1 MGLITYKGVLD
12 MFVGASYVRTEKEGT
27 CFGFDRITIMERVLS
42 HTTERK
48 RKDEDYKKITV
59 TGCYYTLHCL
69 VTSNVANEVYSWEI
83 SEDELSHHC
92 LVTSNVANEVD
103 SWEISE
109 DELSQEICSG
119 YYKLVLDKDPS
130 L

>member
-1 MGLITYKGVLD
+1 

-48 RKDEDYKKITV
+48 RKDEDYNKITV
-59 TGCYYTLHCL
+59 TGCYYTVHCL
-69 VTSNVANEVYSWEI
+69 VTSNVTNEIV
-83 SEDELSHHC
+83 
-92 LVTSNVANEVD
+92 VVD

>member
-27 CFGFDRITIMERVLS
+27 CLGFDRITIMERVLS

-69 VTSNVANEVYSWEI
+69 VTSNVANEV
-83 SEDELSHHC
+83 
-92 LVTSNVANEVD
+92 D

>member
-12 MFVGASYVRTEKEGT
+12 MFVGASYVRTKKEGT
-27 CFGFDRITIMERVLS
+27 CLGFDRITIMERVLS

-48 RKDEDYKKITV
+48 RKDEDYNKITV
-59 TGCYYTLHCL
+59 TGCYYTVHCL
-69 VTSNVANEVYSWEI
+69 VTSKLLGEYDEADAYVTNEIV
-83 SEDELSHHC
+83 
-92 LVTSNVANEVD
+92 VVD

>member
-12 MFVGASYVRTEKEGT
+12 MFIGASYVRTEKEGT
-27 CFGFDRITIMERVLS
+27 CLGFDRITIMERVLS

-48 RKDEDYKKITV
+48 RKDEDYNKITV
-59 TGCYYTLHCL
+59 TGCYYTVHCL
-69 VTSNVANEVYSWEI
+69 VTSNVTNEIV
-83 SEDELSHHC
+83 
-92 LVTSNVANEVD
+92 VVD

>member
-1 MGLITYKGVLD
+1 
-12 MFVGASYVRTEKEGT
+12 MFIGASYVITEKEGT
-27 CFGFDRITIMERVLS
+27 GFGFDRITIMERVLS
-42 HTTERK
+42 HTTERE
-48 RKDEDYKKITV
+48 RKDGDHNKIKV
-59 TGCYYTLHCL
+59 TGCYYTL
-69 VTSNVANEVYSWEI
+69 
-83 SEDELSHHC
+83 HC

-109 DELSQEICSG
+109 DELSQEICNG